1 MSPVERIADLRALL
15 WPTAERELVDAFL
28 EKTRFFVKG
37 SAPLR
42 FESLLPRWTLDR
54 LLSSDLVPAR
64 RLYVLR
70 NGDVVPPSHYRT
82 EDGRLRKE
90 GLAALAKEGVS
101 FVVNGIDDDVPA
113 IARLCDA
120 MERRLGHTVWANAYV
135 THGQGGALAPHYD
148 DHDVL
153 VIQIEGKKTW
163 FGHGSPVLWPITPS
177 PDDHDFGPSVW
188 EQRLE
193 AGDVFYLPRG
203 EVHHAEASGDDT
215 SVHVTFGIEPRR
227 GVDLLGALVETAARD
242 PAFRQD
248 LTRLGGP
255 HALADQERLLKDKL
269 HTLVEEASLTAYL
282 DSDDRTRPLRPMPHL
297 GSFPVSA
304 TSVVVPTVRRAI
316 GEKFGSDEASSLLV
330 SGASFAISPSARR
343 VLAYLCEHEQGTP
356 TLLSANLPGL
366 GDLQATC
373 QAVDELLRHGLARV
387 DPQAT

>member
-1 MSPVERIADLRALL
+1 MSQIERIADLRGLL

-37 SAPLR
+37 SAPVR

-54 LLSSDLVPAR
+54 LLSSDLVPAT

-70 NGDVVPPSHYRT
+70 NGDVVPTSHYRT
-82 EDGRLRKE
+82 EDGRLRRE

-153 VIQIEGKKTW
+153 VIQVEGKKTW

-193 AGDVFYLPRG
+193 AGDVLYLPRG
-203 EVHHAEASGDDT
+203 EVHHAEASGDT

-227 GVDLLGALVETAARD
+227 GVDLLETLVETATRD

-255 HALADQERLLKDKL
+255 GALADQERLLKDKL
-269 HTLVEEASLTAYL
+269 HALVEQTNFMAYL
-282 DSDDRTRPLRPMPHL
+282 DSDDRRRPLRPMPHL
-297 GSFPVSA
+297 GSSPVSA

-316 GEKFGSDEASSLLV
+316 GDKFAFDEASPLMV
-330 SGASFAISPSARR
+330 GGATFTLSPSARR
-343 VLAYLCEHEQGTP
+343 VLAYLCEHELGTP
-356 TLLSANLPGL
+356 TLLLANLPEL
-366 GDLQATC
+366 GDVQATC
-373 QAVDELLRHGLARV
+373 QAMDELVRQGLARV
-387 DPQAT
+387 DPLAT